1 MMSTIL
7 RHGFR
12 CCNEVMNNG
21 IRNYVMKARE
31 LRNESDEEP
40 KNGRILWFLFSRSLG
55 NITRHLRNEV
65 GTQRLRME

>member
-12 CCNEVMNNG
+12 CCNE
-21 IRNYVMKARE
+21 MKARE

-55 NITRHLRNEV
+55 NITRSL
-65 GTQRLRME
+65 